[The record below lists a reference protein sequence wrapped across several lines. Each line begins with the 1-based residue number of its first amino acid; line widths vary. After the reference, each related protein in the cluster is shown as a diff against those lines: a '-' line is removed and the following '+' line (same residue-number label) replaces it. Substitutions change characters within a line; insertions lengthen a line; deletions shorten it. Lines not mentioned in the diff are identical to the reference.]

1 MKIAGRYRK
10 EAGMVAWVINIIS
23 GFAIGSYCIINA
35 LVIFELT
42 RGEHHFDAI
51 MKMMF
56 SPFVLVIEMLLFI
69 AVLYHIFNGIRVLL
83 FDFGLW
89 IEDQKD
95 IFYVV
100 VIAIMIIFAVHF
112 LPLIEEYIR

>member
-10 EAGMVAWVINIIS
+10 EAGMVAWVISIIS
-23 GFAIGSYCIINA
+23 GFAIGGYLIINA
-35 LVIFELT
+35 LVIFGLT
-42 RGEHHFDAI
+42 RGEHYFDAI

-95 IFYVV
+95 ILYVAL
-100 VIAIMIIFAVHF
+100 IAIIVLFAFHF